1 MEILFVDKTNKIRD
15 LWKVKENSKLFNVI
29 KNPYITNVLLLSGY
43 EFHQMNMKKSKLDS
57 EQVKLNKTRVKES
70 LTNDIDIRNYNGI
83 RISQM
88 LWGAYF
94 VNIRIIE
101 VGRLQY
107 EFVKYNPMNEKEKK
121 NCIKIHIP
129 SGSKLEN
136 SKVKES
142 LQQSVS
148 KIKQYFGL
156 EKPEYFCHSW
166 LLSKQVRQIVD
177 DNSNIAKFYSLFNI
191 IEKDDGIEDILN
203 FVFGLNECNNF
214 YQLPEKTSLQKKL
227 KEMLIK
233 NTTIKLGLGKL
244 KDEIIL

>member
-1 MEILFVDKTNKIRD
+1 MNIKKT
-15 LWKVKENSKLFNVI
+15 
-29 KNPYITNVLLLSGY
+29 
-43 EFHQMNMKKSKLDS
+43 KLDS
-57 EQVKLNKTRVKES
+57 EQIELNKKRVIES
-70 LTNDIDIRNYNGI
+70 LTNDIKIRNYNGI

-107 EFVKYNPMNEKEKK
+107 ELVKYNPMNENEKK

-129 SGSKLEN
+129 SGSKLES
-136 SKVKES
+136 SKVIES
-142 LQQSVS
+142 LEQSVD

-156 EKPEYFCHSW
+156 EKPEYFCNSW

-177 DNSNIAKFYSLFNI
+177 DNSNIAKFYNLFDV
-191 IEKDDGIEDILN
+191 IEQDDGIEDILN
-203 FVFGLNECNNF
+203 FVFDLNECDNF
-214 YQLPEKTSLQKKL
+214 YQLPEETSLQKKL

-244 KDEIIL
+244 KDEYI